1 MDPKNYSQYI
11 KEQKCPNC
19 GGTVRFVPEKGKV
32 VCEFCD
38 SEFDVKPQATDN
50 TNASNTSNASG
61 PEYVGAGENYISGFD
76 FRRFYDG
83 VPKDDANSLPIYY
96 CKSCGAE
103 VIAASEEASLT
114 CPYCTNKIVLSD
126 KVSGTLRPNGIIPFK
141 IAKADLKKHLDDFYK
156 DKKLLPKNFF
166 SESKMEKITGI
177 YVPFWLFSGGI
188 GGRFNYKCTK
198 VSSHVSGDYRITE
211 TEYYDVLREGG
222 VTFSD
227 IPLDASEKI
236 SDDLMDSILPYD
248 FNEVKDFNY
257 QYLAGFAADRF
268 DVPGKSLQTRAQ
280 KRMEDTTKNIAVSKV
295 RTKYTSTSFA
305 GCNLSASNVDVRYI
319 LLPVYTFDIT
329 VDNKKY
335 SFAVNGQTGKVVGE
349 LPIDKGVSS
358 LYMLKKASIPAA
370 IVALYYI
377 LSYFIGWRV

>member
-1 MDPKNYSQYI
+1 M
-11 KEQKCPNC
+11 
-19 GGTVRFVPEKGKV
+19 
-32 VCEFCD
+32 
-38 SEFDVKPQATDN
+38 
-50 TNASNTSNASG
+50 
-61 PEYVGAGENYISGFD
+61 
-76 FRRFYDG
+76 
-83 VPKDDANSLPIYY
+83 
-96 CKSCGAE
+96 
-103 VIAASEEASLT
+103 
-114 CPYCTNKIVLSD
+114 
-126 KVSGTLRPNGIIPFK
+126 
-141 IAKADLKKHLDDFYK
+141 
-156 DKKLLPKNFF
+156 
-166 SESKMEKITGI
+166 
-177 YVPFWLFSGGI
+177 
-188 GGRFNYKCTK
+188 
-198 VSSHVSGDYRITE
+198 
-211 TEYYDVLREGG
+211 
-222 VTFSD
+222 TFSD